1 MQTSKA
7 TAILAGGAVLIGGIV
22 VGKVAVD
29 ATLNNQKWEDKTER
43 SAPARSIDD
52 SLRFVATSLGLVLM
66 LVQLP
71 ALVEQ
76 SKKIGEEL
84 EAELPS

>member
-1 MQTSKA
+1 M
-7 TAILAGGAVLIGGIV
+7 LIGGIV
-22 VGKVAVD
+22 VGKLAVD
-29 ATLNNQKWEDKTER
+29 ATLNSEGWEKRTER

-71 ALVEQ
+71 TLVEQ

-84 EAELPS
+84 ETNLP